1 MQNEGLDIQGIL
13 NIFAGLHL
21 QDNHLSPPPTPTPW
35 IVMLFSF
42 RNTIRKTDNS

>member
-21 QDNHLSPPPTPTPW
+21 QDNHLPPTTPW

>member
-21 QDNHLSPPPTPTPW
+21 QDNHLSPPPHPHPVDSNV
-35 IVMLFSF
+35 ILFQKYHS
-42 RNTIRKTDNS
+42 